1 MPIREGLPDEVV
13 LEQRPEGKSCAC
25 TSGERILDRESGAKA
40 LRRGRVWGI
49 ARRLECRGSER
60 EANRRQQ
67 GDS

>member
-25 TSGERILDRESGAKA
+25 TWGERILDRESGAKA
-40 LRRGRVWGI
+40 LRQGCVWGI

-60 EANRRQQ
+60 EANRRHQ